1 MNPDLIDAAL
11 SLVQILAQEND
22 ALRSFDLRY
31 AASLTDG
38 KARAI
43 EAFVSAQT
51 KQDRSKTA
59 GPAQREA
66 VIEMAAR
73 LRDLVAENRRL
84 LERAIGVQQRVI
96 GVVARA
102 APQALAAK
110 NSRYSPDG
118 SLAATRRMPAVALS
132 ARA

>member
-1 MNPDLIDAAL
+1 MNPDLITAAV
-11 SLVQILAQEND
+11 SLVEIIAQEND
-22 ALRSFDLRY
+22 ALRSFDLRH
-31 AASLTDG
+31 AALLTDS

-43 EAFVSAQT
+43 EAFISAQA
-51 KQDRSKTA
+51 KQDRSKTTN
-59 GPAQREA
+59 PTQRES
-66 VIEMAAR
+66 VLEMAAR

-118 SLAATRRMPAVALS
+118 SLATTRRMPAVALS

>member
-11 SLVQILAQEND
+11 SLLQVIAQENE
-22 ALRSFDLRY
+22 ALRSFDLRH

-43 EAFVSAQT
+43 EAFIAAQIR
-51 KQDRSKTA
+51 QDRAKKTD
-59 GPAQREA
+59 PAQREA
-66 VIEMAAR
+66 VLEMAAR

-84 LERAIGVQQRVI
+84 LERAISVQQRVI

-102 APQALAAK
+102 APQAIAAK
-110 NSRYSPDG
+110 NSRYRPDG